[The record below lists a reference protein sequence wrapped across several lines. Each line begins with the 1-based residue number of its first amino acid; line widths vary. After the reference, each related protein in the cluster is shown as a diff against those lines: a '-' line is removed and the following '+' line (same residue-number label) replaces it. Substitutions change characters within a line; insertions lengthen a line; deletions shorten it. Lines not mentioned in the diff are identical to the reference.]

1 MQRFLG
7 AVQFLTLLPIARSTA
22 PPGEAAL
29 FFPLIGAVL
38 GAAAG
43 AVLQIA
49 RFAWGQSVA
58 ALIAILFLIV
68 ITGGLHEDGL
78 ADVADAFRAGR
89 TREKMMMILKDSR
102 IGCYGALA
110 LIVSVLLRWQ
120 ALANSNANLVLGL
133 AAALALSRTSLV
145 VVAAISP
152 PAGEGLGLAFARSL
166 SRKVAIAVS
175 VEGIGIA
182 LACGWRL
189 GAAMA
194 LASLAVT
201 FLARAYFVRR
211 LGGVNGDCL
220 GATCQVV
227 ETVNLLVLAWR
238 PSI

>member
-1 MQRFLG
+1 MRRFLG

-22 PPGEAAL
+22 SPGEAAP
-29 FFPLIGAVL
+29 FFPLIGAL
-38 GAAAG
+38 IGAAAG
-43 AVLQIA
+43 AVLRIA
-49 RFAWGQSVA
+49 RIALGQSIA
-58 ALIAILFLIV
+58 ALVAILFLIA

-89 TREKMMMILKDSR
+89 TRDKIMLILKDSR
-102 IGCYGALA
+102 IGSYGALA
-110 LIVSVLLRWQ
+110 LIVSITIRWQ
-120 ALANSNANLVLGL
+120 ALANSKANIVLGL

-145 VVAAISP
+145 IVAAISP

-166 SRKVAIAVS
+166 SRKIAMIAGA
-175 VEGIGIA
+175 EGTIIA
-182 LACGWRL
+182 LACGWRI

-220 GATCQVV
+220 GATCQIV
-227 ETVNLLVLAWR
+227 ETVNLLLLAWR